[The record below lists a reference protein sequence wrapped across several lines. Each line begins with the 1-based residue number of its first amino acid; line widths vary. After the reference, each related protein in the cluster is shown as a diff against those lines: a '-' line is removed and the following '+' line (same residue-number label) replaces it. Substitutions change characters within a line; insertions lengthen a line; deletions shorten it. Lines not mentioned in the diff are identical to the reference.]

1 MSLAR
6 KKPEVEKAFALVLQR
21 MELSRDLHK
30 RGMQG
35 GMSFLVPVFTDVV
48 SYTCTY
54 SQLVSSVKWLHCD
67 QFSMRAVADN
77 SALCVSPVAELVS
90 VQSCEGTRDF

>member
-30 RGMQG
+30 RG
-35 GMSFLVPVFTDVV
+35 SARRDVV
-48 SYTCTY
+48 SCTCIYGCRFLYLYILTIGVI
-54 SQLVSSVKWLHCD
+54 SEV
-67 QFSMRAVADN
+67 VA
-77 SALCVSPVAELVS
+77 L
-90 VQSCEGTRDF
+90 